1 MVLKV
6 YVVLCLD
13 LPAPPIANSFQGEDR
28 LLELAFELQD
38 RIPQAPGETMVVRW
52 FQFVLVPK
60 LLNLLIME
68 DLGIPYEK
76 ANEGRI
82 KSGE

>member
-6 YVVLCLD
+6 CVVLCLD

-38 RIPQAPGETMVVRW
+38 RIPQAPGETTAVRW
-52 FQFVLVPK
+52 FQFVLVPE

-76 ANEGRI
+76 ANEVRM